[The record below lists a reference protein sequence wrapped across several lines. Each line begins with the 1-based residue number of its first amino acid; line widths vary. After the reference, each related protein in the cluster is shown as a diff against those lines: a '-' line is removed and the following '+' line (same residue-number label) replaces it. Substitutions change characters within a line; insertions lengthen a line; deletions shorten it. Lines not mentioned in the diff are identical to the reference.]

1 MVKMLSRRC
10 QNHDYEMVG
19 NIIYHLLT
27 LFCLQCTQ
35 ELLLPFKWSKCR
47 LGGAKTTTMK
57 WLVIVIDHVI
67 YTCVLAAVFF
77 FFSFLLLYR
86 LVLVL
91 RSIATSAVRI
101 LVLVCR
107 NSVHCTASTCCD
119 CDVDASVIYLM
130 LQCTVYWYDYTTY
143 GTSAVA
149 TSYVFEWLPTDVRV
163 VMGCMCTLLHGQP
176 NTVLSANPA
185 INCVNITFGGD

>member
-1 MVKMLSRRC
+1 MVKMSSRRC

-19 NIIYHLLT
+19 NSDRSCHIYL
-27 LFCLQCTQ
+27 C
-35 ELLLPFKWSKCR
+35 SSGR
-47 LGGAKTTTMK
+47 
-57 WLVIVIDHVI
+57 
-67 YTCVLAAVFF
+67 FF

-163 VMGCMCTLLHGQP
+163 VMGCMCTLLHDQP